1 MNDEAI
7 IILER
12 KYKFPYIIE
21 YQKKNRGKLPPISC
35 KERISLF
42 MKSEP
47 HPYYYTYSC
56 PENDICLEDLIISL
70 FNFVRPNTVLYKLKF
85 NCDGISRIA
94 EIDDK
99 IEHFYIYL
107 FKRPSCEAQS
117 ETCSRSST
125 SHSRLD
131 NSKTNESKMNEK
143 IRIDSLSLLNFQKL
157 QCSHGS
163 ILRKSTVTDRNSL
176 HRNSG
181 YKSPLKQ
188 FSIDVRNDNISF
200 RNLRDSP
207 QIVKRVV
214 VSSKINN

>member
-1 MNDEAI
+1 
-7 IILER
+7 
-12 KYKFPYIIE
+12 
-21 YQKKNRGKLPPISC
+21 
-35 KERISLF
+35 

-107 FKRPSCEAQS
+107 FKRTSCEAQS
-117 ETCSRSST
+117 ETCSVSST
-125 SHSRLD
+125 SHSRIE
-131 NSKTNESKMNEK
+131 NPKMNEK
-143 IRIDSLSLLNFQKL
+143 IRIDSLSLLNIQKV

-163 ILRKSTVTDRNSL
+163 ILRKSTVTDGNSL

-207 QIVKRVV
+207 QVVKRVV
-214 VSSKINN
+214 VSSRINN